1 MNREI
6 KMSVS
11 SLSRK
16 GEEKAIYVFF
26 TDGKANAEFLL
37 PDCKLVHSKNFSEDD
52 LKQLKEYVSAER
64 VYIPDSQK
72 SKSHERI
79 SRKRTG
85 EVS

>member
-6 KMSVS
+6 KMRVS

-26 TDGKANAEFLL
+26 ADAEASAEFLL

-64 VYIPDSQK
+64 DFIYQIAKNVNPIKGFLGKEQGK
-72 SKSHERI
+72 
-79 SRKRTG
+79 
-85 EVS
+85 

>member
-26 TDGKANAEFLL
+26 ADAEASAEFLL

-52 LKQLKEYVSAER
+52 LKQLKEYVFSELDFIYQIAKNVNPIKGFLGKE
-64 VYIPDSQK
+64 QGK
-72 SKSHERI
+72 
-79 SRKRTG
+79 
-85 EVS
+85 

>member
-26 TDGKANAEFLL
+26 TDGKASAEFLL

-52 LKQLKEYVSAER
+52 LKLLKEYISAER
-64 VYIPDSQK
+64 ESIYQIAKKVNPMKGFLGKEQGK
-72 SKSHERI
+72 
-79 SRKRTG
+79 
-85 EVS
+85 